1 MLPVQASSVPC
12 ERLFSSSKQ
21 VATDRR
27 ARLGSERFEEI
38 LIMRSAWRGS
48 VTDWASVNSNDVEE
62 IDLVEYGE
70 LLEADAKAQV
80 CDLEDE
86 AFEFESDIN

>member
-1 MLPVQASSVPC
+1 
-12 ERLFSSSKQ
+12 
-21 VATDRR
+21 
-27 ARLGSERFEEI
+27 
-38 LIMRSAWRGS
+38 MRSAWRGS

-80 CDLEDE
+80 WDLEDE